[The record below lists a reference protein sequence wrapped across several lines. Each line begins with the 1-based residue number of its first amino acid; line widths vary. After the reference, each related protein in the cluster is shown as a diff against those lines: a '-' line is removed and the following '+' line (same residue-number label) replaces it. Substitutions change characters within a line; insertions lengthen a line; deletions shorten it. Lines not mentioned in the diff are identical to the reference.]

1 MKTSTWLAVVCLAAS
16 LPTQAEIFKPIELKD
31 QELATLRGRYVMP
44 GRIVSFGI
52 VMTTTWQ
59 NANGALIGAT
69 SAMQVQ
75 QNTIKPQFYVSMI
88 DEKPASPTS
97 SQSSVA
103 NTNTSTNTNLN
114 TNTNT
119 NTNTGTGIVSGGN
132 GLNSTEGVTQVV
144 RAAGD
149 NNTAYNNVDI
159 NVAKASQVNQA
170 PVTQPQGQ
178 ALTAGSTLVGN
189 NEAGSLAVS
198 STNSGVQLN
207 IVANNNQGST
217 VQRLAQGGLMQNTT
231 LLGSSNQ
238 VRNLTSLNVVLRDN
252 VPTAGALSG
261 NLDQLKGLRTIGF

>member
-1 MKTSTWLAVVCLAAS
+1 MKTSTWLALVCLAAS
-16 LPTQAEIFKPIELKD
+16 LPTQAETFKPIELKD
-31 QELATLRGRYVMP
+31 HELATLRGRFVMP

-69 SAMQVQ
+69 SSMKIQ
-75 QNTIKPQFYVSMI
+75 QSTVKPQFYVSMI
-88 DEKPASPTS
+88 DEKSTGSAP
-97 SQSSVA
+97 SQG
-103 NTNTSTNTNLN
+103 
-114 TNTNT
+114 
-119 NTNTGTGIVSGGN
+119 TGTGNNASPGTGTVTGGN
-132 GLNSTEGVTQVV
+132 GLNTTEGVTQVV

-159 NVAKASQVNQA
+159 NVAKASQAPAQA
-170 PVTQPQGQ
+170 PATQPQGQ
-178 ALTAGSTLVGN
+178 ALAAGSTLVGAN
-189 NEAGSLAVS
+189 DAGSLSVS
-198 STNSGVQLN
+198 STGSGVQLN

-252 VPTAGALSG
+252 VPTAGALNG